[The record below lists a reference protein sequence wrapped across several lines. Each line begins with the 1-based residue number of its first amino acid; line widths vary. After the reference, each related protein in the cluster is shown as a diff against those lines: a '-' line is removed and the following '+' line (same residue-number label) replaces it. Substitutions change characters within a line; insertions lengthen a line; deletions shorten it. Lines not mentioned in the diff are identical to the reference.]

1 MKIHINAL
9 NKTHLVIEGDVAE
22 ALLFVQA
29 FPWAKDT
36 AIQTEVIE
44 PQNYQ
49 KPKQNL
55 NGSALQTSS
64 KPVKILYTG
73 GDSGKLAGI
82 PTKYLDKAQPK
93 QASDDDKNLFLG
105 SIKPSINIDI
115 NSRQGLRQRIIAT
128 LLPQKRIAVSQIFK
142 ASKTNDI
149 DNVKRAIQFLREAG
163 CVVRVEHYYK
173 QHGKEYFDNNLGPT
187 SLITLMSIGTP
198 TQGRKA
204 RTDNKKVWQ
213 KYYKSTAKPAAQK
226 SAPVRVVEAQK
237 LLDTPTQQ

>member
-9 NKTHLVIEGDVAE
+9 NKTHLVIEGDITEIVT
-22 ALLFVQA
+22 FVRV
-29 FPWAKDT
+29 FPWTKDMD
-36 AIQTEVIE
+36 IE
-44 PQNYQ
+44 TRVVD
-49 KPKQNL
+49 KPKQ
-55 NGSALQTSS
+55 SSS
-64 KPVKILYTG
+64 K
-73 GDSGKLAGI
+73 KLARKLEQLEEVTYGGI
-82 PTKYLDKAQPK
+82 PAKYLDKTQPT
-93 QASDDDKNLFLG
+93 QASTDDQNRFMD

-115 NSRQGLRQRIIAT
+115 NSRQGLRQRIITT
-128 LLPQKRIAVSQIFK
+128 LLPQKRIAVSQILK

-149 DNVKRAIQFLREAG
+149 ENVRRAIQFLREAG